1 MAEEAAAHKIE
12 LKRDE
17 DYTSLYA
24 NNVRFESSVWDLKL
38 IFGELDQSE
47 GKEVIE
53 QHTAITLPWAQAKLL
68 MHFLNVQIA
77 AHELTFGKI
86 PIPPSVVPQELSV
99 TPELQSNESAAAV
112 VELANKLRSEFIKI
126 L

>member
-1 MAEEAAAHKIE
+1 
-12 LKRDE
+12 
-17 DYTSLYA
+17 
-24 NNVRFESSVWDLKL
+24 
-38 IFGELDQSE
+38 
-47 GKEVIE
+47 
-53 QHTAITLPWAQAKLL
+53 